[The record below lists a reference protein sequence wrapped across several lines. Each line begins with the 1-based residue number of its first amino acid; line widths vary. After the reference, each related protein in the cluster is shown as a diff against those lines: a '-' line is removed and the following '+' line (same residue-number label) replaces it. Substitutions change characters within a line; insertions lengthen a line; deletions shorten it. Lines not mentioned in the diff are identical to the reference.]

1 MIISDRITGPGE
13 RILYGIFF
21 AITIKFSEW
30 GWMTPDMAAYV
41 ALGAVSGAGAI
52 YAWII
57 NSPSWLAWSA
67 SHAAPKNSTLVITPT
82 PAATR
87 VEKAEMQAMAD
98 ASGDKVI
105 AKTAA

>member
-1 MIISDRITGPGE
+1 MINTDRITGPVE

-21 AITIKFSEW
+21 AILMKFSEW
-30 GWMTPDMAAYV
+30 GWITPDMAVYG
-41 ALGAVSGAGAI
+41 ALGAVSGIGAV
-52 YAWII
+52 YAWVI

-67 SHAAPKNSTLVITPT
+67 SHAAPKNSVLVITPT

-87 VEKAEMQAMAD
+87 VEKQEMEAMAD
-98 ASGDKVI
+98 ASGNKVI